1 MKRLVIVVCLAAVGC
16 KQTPVTTGEPAADD
30 TVVTDVQV
38 ADAPNVALQTQA
50 AHVRAALAENPP
62 EITKFVVHLH
72 GPFSKDACDGNGLP
86 DGKTPNAPCLADLR
100 AGLCA
105 SGLSVAFLTDHP
117 THMKD
122 FPFQDLLYYDAAAG
136 DKLITD
142 APDPGGVGGE
152 PFANIIHCAKTAL
165 LPEHDVQIL
174 VGFEGDHTMPVGLH
188 RHLSDKGLYNVA
200 LSDSV
205 PLADVQTVTAEV
217 HARGGLM
224 VLAHAEQELVS
235 AQRVHDAIDVV
246 ELYNIHANVMLSY
259 IADPARLF
267 EMDPWLAPP
276 VEAAHPDLAIVPILT
291 TMQEQPITLWHQVLQ
306 TQKVGTAVGSDAHE
320 NVVFWQLC
328 QGGLLDDLCEQKKAA
343 APHAYAAF
351 SKAGPIMLSDGV
363 RYDNYTRMLRWYS
376 SRARLPISQM
386 MTFARVQKALQEGR
400 THHVWNVF
408 GEPDRVD
415 LLAVAKGE
423 YGWKAADIG
432 DSVAAQPEMLL
443 AIAWPHVQAEPW
455 SPFTSV
461 EADKAPREVRLWRVT
476 PAGASVIATWDGQTT
491 TGGLLQDA
499 DIAWLPL
506 PGPGRYHLEVRIQPT
521 HLAAP
526 LKAAKDFAQQWYRWV
541 LTDVIE
547 VTAP

>member
-1 MKRLVIVVCLAAVGC
+1 MKWLIFLTAIAAAGCRQSPAAVADSA
-16 KQTPVTTGEPAADD
+16 VDAVVADELVAVDAVAAD
-30 TVVTDVQV
+30 V
-38 ADAPNVALQTQA
+38 AAQSE
-50 AHVRAALAENPP
+50 HVRAALAERPP
-62 EITKFVVHLH
+62 EILRFVVHLH

-86 DGKTPNAPCLADLR
+86 DGKTPNAACVADLR

-105 SGLSVAFLTDHP
+105 SGLSVVFLTDHP
-117 THMKD
+117 SHMKD

-142 APDPGGVGGE
+142 APDE
-152 PFANIIHCAKTAL
+152 PYANIVHCVATPL
-165 LPEHDVQIL
+165 LPAHDVQLL

-188 RHLSDKGLYNVA
+188 HHLSDKALYNVA

-224 VLAHAEQELVS
+224 VLAHAEQGLIS

-276 VEAAHPDLAIVPILT
+276 AEAAHPDLAIVPILT
-291 TMQEQPITLWHQVLQ
+291 TPQEQPIALWHQVLQ
-306 TQKVGTAVGSDAHE
+306 TQKVGTALGSDAHE
-320 NVVFWQLC
+320 NVQFPQLC
-328 QGGLLDDLCEQKKAA
+328 QGGLTNDLCEQKKAT
-343 APHAYAAF
+343 APYAYKAF
-351 SKAGPIMLSDGV
+351 SKAGQVTLSDGV

-386 MTFARVQKALQEGR
+386 MNFARVQKALQEGR

-415 LLAVAKGE
+415 LITVAQGE
-423 YGWKAADIG
+423 WGWKAADIG
-432 DSVAAQPEMLL
+432 ESVKATPDMLL
-443 AIAWPHVQAEPW
+443 AMAWPHVLAEPW
-455 SPFTSV
+455 SPFATAD
-461 EADKAPREVRLWRVT
+461 ADKAPREVRLWRVT
-476 PAGASVIATWDGQTT
+476 PEGASVIATWDGQKT
-491 TGGLLQDA
+491 TGGLVQDGEV
-499 DIAWLPL
+499 AWLPM

-526 LKAAKDFAQQWYRWV
+526 LKAASAFAQNWYRWV

-547 VTAP
+547 VTGP

>member
-1 MKRLVIVVCLAAVGC
+1 MKRLAFVLSLAAAAC
-16 KQTPVTTGEPAADD
+16 KSATTES
-30 TVVTDVQV
+30 
-38 ADAPNVALQTQA
+38 ADAAVETQPVDAVDPGMSDAA

-62 EITKFVVHLH
+62 EIAKFVVHLH

-86 DGKTPNAPCLADLR
+86 DGKTPNAACLADLR

-117 THMKD
+117 THMKS

-136 DKLITD
+136 DKLIADT
-142 APDPGGVGGE
+142 PGE
-152 PFANIIHCAKTAL
+152 PFANIIHCAKTPL
-165 LPEHDVQIL
+165 LAAHDVQIL

-188 RHLSDKGLYNVA
+188 HHLSNPDLYSVA

-224 VLAHAEQELVS
+224 VLAHAEQELIS

-276 VEAAHPDLAIVPILT
+276 AEAAHPDLAIVPILNT
-291 TMQEQPITLWHQVLQ
+291 IQEQPIALWHQVLQ
-306 TQKVGTAVGSDAHE
+306 TQKVGTALGSDAHE
-320 NVVFWQLC
+320 NVIFYQLC
-328 QGGLLDDLCEQKKAA
+328 QGGMMDDLCEQKKAT
-343 APHAYAAF
+343 APNAYKAF
-351 SKAGPIMLSDGV
+351 SKAGQITLADGV

-376 SRARLPISQM
+376 SRARLPISQK
-386 MTFARVQKALQEGR
+386 MTFDRVQTALATGH

-408 GEPDRVD
+408 GEPDQVN
-415 LLAVAKGE
+415 LVAVAKTD

-432 DSVAAQPEMLL
+432 DSLALKPGMLL
-443 AIAWPHVQAEPW
+443 GIAWPHVVAEPW
-455 SPFTSV
+455 SPFTSTD
-461 EADKAPREVRLWRVT
+461 ADKAPREVRLWRVT
-476 PAGASVIATWDGQTT
+476 PEGASVIATWDGQKA
-491 TGGLLQDA
+491 TGGLVQDGPA
-499 DIAWLPL
+499 STGDTVAWLPL
-506 PGPGRYHLEVRIQPT
+506 PGAGRYHLEVRIQPT

-526 LKAAKDFAQQWYRWV
+526 LKAAKGFAQQWYRWV

-547 VTAP
+547 VTGT